1 MKTLYRYVKPVIWP
15 MLLGLLLKFIA
26 AMLDLTIPY
35 FLETILD
42 KAAPTGRIGQ
52 VLFWGAVMLCCAV
65 LAIITN
71 IRANRMAIINSSK
84 VTKRLRH
91 DLFAKISLLSAKKVD
106 EFTVSSLISRL
117 TADSYNVN
125 NMLVRVQ
132 RIGVRAP
139 FLLIGGIV
147 ITLTLDP
154 VLTLV
159 LVAMLPIIALVVY
172 FVTKYSVPIYTRCQL
187 ILDNLVRTVQENA
200 TGVRIIK
207 ALGKSGY
214 ERNRFDRIN
223 SDLADEDKKAGVIM
237 AVTNPVA
244 TIVLNLGL
252 TLVVIVGARRVN
264 SGLTEPG
271 TIIAFLSYFTIIL
284 NAMLS
289 ITRIFV
295 LCSKG
300 TASAVRIESVLLAED
315 DMPIINLAETAE
327 TNDDTDDVSCSFNAA
342 HSIIDSA
349 KVCDNVSSS
358 KDTHL
363 KMDSIKSCDD
373 MSFSST
379 DTPPRIEF
387 KNVTFKY
394 NKKKESGVHPEPHF
408 GGVHPEPHS
417 GEVHTE
423 VQGGNA
429 HTEIKDYIENNLTDI
444 SFTVKP
450 RQTLGIIGATGS
462 GKSTIINL
470 LIRFYDPDEG
480 QILIDGQDVRSLPR
494 EELCRKFGIA
504 FQNDF
509 IMADSIYE
517 NISFGRGLTQ
527 EQVNRAIVLAQAKEM
542 IDELPDKIEYKLTAR
557 GTNISGGQKQRML
570 IARAVAAEPEIL
582 ILDDSSS
589 ALDYKTDANLRKTLH
604 SSLPDTTTIIIAQR
618 ISSIMNA
625 DLILVLDEGRII
637 GKGKHSELMES
648 CPEYRLISETQMGG
662 ADNA

>member
-1 MKTLYRYVKPVIWP
+1 MKTLYRYVKPVIYP

-42 KAAPTGRIGQ
+42 KAAPTGQVGQ
-52 VLFWGAVMLCCAV
+52 VLFWGVVMLCCAV
-65 LAIITN
+65 LAIVTN

-84 VTKRLRH
+84 VTKQLRH

-159 LVAMLPIIALVVY
+159 LVAMLPIIAVVVY

-223 SDLADEDKKAGVIM
+223 SNLADEDKKAGVIM

-300 TASAVRIESVLLAED
+300 MASAVRIESVLLAED
-315 DMPIINLAETAE
+315 DMPII
-327 TNDDTDDVSCSFNAA
+327 
-342 HSIIDSA
+342 DSA
-349 KVCDNVSSS
+349 KSDDEMSCSS
-358 KDTHL
+358 
-363 KMDSIKSCDD
+363 M
-373 MSFSST
+373 

-394 NKKKESGVHPEPHF
+394 NKKKEGEAHTETKF
-408 GGVHPEPHS
+408 

-423 VQGGNA
+423 IQDAKA

-444 SFTVKP
+444 SFAVEP

-480 QILIDGQDVRSLPR
+480 QILIDGQDVRSLQR

-509 IMADSIYE
+509 IMANSIYE

-527 EQVNRAIVLAQAKEM
+527 EQVNRAIVLAQAKQM
-542 IDELPDKIEYKLTAR
+542 IDELPDKTEYRLTAR

-637 GKGKHSELMES
+637 GKGKHSELMKN

-662 ADNA
+662 AYNA

>member
-1 MKTLYRYVKPVIWP
+1 MKTLYRYIKPVLWP

-35 FLETILD
+35 FLETIID
-42 KAAPTGRIGQ
+42 KAAPTGEIRQI
-52 VLFWGAVMLCCAV
+52 LFWGLVMLFCSILAV
-65 LAIITN
+65 VTN

-84 VTKRLRH
+84 ATKALRH
-91 DLFAKISLLSAKKVD
+91 DLFAKISLLSARKTD
-106 EFTVSSLISRL
+106 EFTVSSLVSRL

-147 ITLTLDP
+147 ITLTMDP
-154 VLTLV
+154 ILTLV
-159 LVAMLPIIALVVY
+159 LVAMLPIIAIVVY

-187 ILDNLVRTVQENA
+187 ILDRLVRTVQENA

-207 ALGKSGY
+207 ALGKDAS
-214 ERNRFDRIN
+214 ERKRFDKIN
-223 SDLADEDKKAGVIM
+223 SALADEDKKAGIIM
-237 AVTNPVA
+237 AITNPVA

-295 LCSKG
+295 ICSKG
-300 TASAVRIESVLLAED
+300 AASAARIEGVLLAED
-315 DMPIINLAETAE
+315 DMPILKEG
-327 TNDDTDDVSCSFNAA
+327 TDSESNNSNSYFYNF
-342 HSIIDSA
+342 
-349 KVCDNVSSS
+349 K
-358 KDTHL
+358 
-363 KMDSIKSCDD
+363 KSNSVELEYD
-373 MSFSST
+373 
-379 DTPPRIEF
+379 PIPARIEF
-387 KNVTFKY
+387 QNVTFKY
-394 NKKKESGVHPEPHF
+394 NRRNFSTDPQ
-408 GGVHPEPHS
+408 S
-417 GEVHTE
+417 
-423 VQGGNA
+423 
-429 HTEIKDYIENNLTDI
+429 IDIDYIENNLTNI
-444 SFTVKP
+444 SFKLE
-450 RQTLGIIGATGS
+450 RGQTLGIIGATGS

-480 QILIDGQDVRSLPR
+480 IVRIDGRDIRSIPR
-494 EELCRKFGIA
+494 EELCKKFGIA

-509 IMADSIYE
+509 IMANSIFE
-517 NISFGRGLTQ
+517 NINFGRNLTE
-527 EQVNRAIVLAQAKEM
+527 EQINRAIILAQAKEM
-542 IDELPDKIEYKLTAR
+542 IDDLPGGTSYRLTAR

-570 IARAVAAEPEIL
+570 IARAAASEPEIL

-589 ALDYKTDANLRKTLH
+589 ALDYRTDANLRKALH
-604 SSLPDTTTIIIAQR
+604 QSLPNTTTIIIAQR

-637 GKGKHSELMES
+637 GRGKHSELLRS
-648 CPEYRLISETQMGG
+648 CHEYKMISDTQMGG
-662 ADNA
+662 AE